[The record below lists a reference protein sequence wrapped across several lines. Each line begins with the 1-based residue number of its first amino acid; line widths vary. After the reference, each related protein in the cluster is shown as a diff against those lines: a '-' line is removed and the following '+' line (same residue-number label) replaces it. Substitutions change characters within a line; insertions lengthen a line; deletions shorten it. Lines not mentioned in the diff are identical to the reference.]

1 MYVSIVVRSCVP
13 GSVFTDLMR
22 NGILQD
28 PYYRFNDV
36 TYRHYCYLDWN
47 YQKTFNGCLLSQLAL
62 IFLCKLS
69 EIV

>member
-1 MYVSIVVRSCVP
+1 MTMKHWFLHVWFAVKSQVP

-22 NGILQD
+22 AGVIHD

-47 YQKTFNGCLLSQLAL
+47 YHKSFSGWLLSSLQ
-62 IFLCKLS
+62 
-69 EIV
+69 